1 MKSIRAILIIFLFTN
16 LCFSQ
21 TGWYQVNSGVNSA
34 LRSTYFLNDNTGF
47 TVGYSGVVLKS
58 INGGIQ
64 WNRIAVSS
72 DTTLQ
77 MRTVYFK
84 DQLTGYIFGNHFATQ
99 NTTDSFYT
107 RIFKTTDGGNNWFAD
122 GPDYM
127 NIWLKSIEFL
137 NSQTGFMSGGLYL
150 YGGPNKIFR
159 TTNAGTNWAE
169 IPNPF
174 LIALVSQNFINSTT
188 GFVSAGNEIYKT
200 TNSGVNWTSVFT
212 NSANGYNLVY
222 SIMFVN
228 PNTGFASGGPT
239 SFSLPKNRFIA
250 KTTDGGNTWNYVLND
265 TLGWLINKITV
276 VNENVVYGCGSV
288 NSDGGYEN
296 SGKII
301 KTSNGGLTWSE
312 ETIPTTSP
320 LISITNINSKGFA
333 VGYDGV
339 IYKKDNIVSVT
350 QISTEVPSS
359 INLYQNYPNPFN
371 PETTIKFDISKSG
384 FISLKVYDIS
394 GKEVQNLFNGVKEAG
409 SYQLKFDGAN
419 LNSGVYFYRL
429 LTNGTTITKSM
440 VLVK

>member
-1 MKSIRAILIIFLFTN
+1 
-16 LCFSQ
+16 
-21 TGWYQVNSGVNSA
+21 
-34 LRSTYFLNDNTGF
+34 
-47 TVGYSGVVLKS
+47 
-58 INGGIQ
+58 
-64 WNRIAVSS
+64 
-72 DTTLQ
+72 
-77 MRTVYFK
+77 
-84 DQLTGYIFGNHFATQ
+84 
-99 NTTDSFYT
+99 
-107 RIFKTTDGGNNWFAD
+107 
-122 GPDYM
+122 
-127 NIWLKSIEFL
+127 
-137 NSQTGFMSGGLYL
+137 MSGGLYL

-228 PNTGFASGGPT
+228 SNTGFASGGPT

-301 KTSNGGLTWSE
+301 KTIE
-312 ETIPTTSP
+312 DIAFQ
-320 LISITNINSKGFA
+320 TNILALNAAVEAARAGEAGRGFA
-333 VGYDGV
+333 VVAD
-339 IYKKDNIVSVT
+339 
-350 QISTEVPSS
+350 EVR
-359 INLYQNYPNPFN
+359 NLA
-371 PETTIKFDISKSG
+371 SKSA
-384 FISLKVYDIS
+384 
-394 GKEVQNLFNGVKEAG
+394 EAAQN
-409 SYQLKFDGAN
+409 
-419 LNSGVYFYRL
+419 
-429 LTNGTTITKSM
+429 TT
-440 VLVK
+440 